1 VSVQVP
7 VEKCQDVQ
15 RPDCI
20 QVPEVIVKEV
30 CGDPDASRF
39 LGADSDASRALGAD
53 SDATRILATGQK
65 N

>member
-1 VSVQVP
+1 MSVQVP

-30 CGDPDASRF
+30 CGDPDASR
-39 LGADSDASRALGAD
+39 ALGAD

>member
-30 CGDPDASRF
+30 CGDPDASRA
-39 LGADSDASRALGAD
+39 LGGDPDASRFLGAD

>member
-1 VSVQVP
+1 MSVQVP

-30 CGDPDASRF
+30 CGDPDAFRA
-39 LGADSDASRALGAD
+39 LGADSDASRFLGAD

>member
-39 LGADSDASRALGAD
+39 LGADSDA
-53 SDATRILATGQK
+53 TRILATGQK